1 MVRIYHL
8 NDDKQSYTY
17 SDHEATVFRRRSIFA
32 QGAGFVGASEFSVRI
47 FTDDN
52 ITVSEG
58 DYIALEGSIEDEP
71 DGSVCSVITEVT
83 DNRRGTR
90 PHWRLVC
97 GGDQH
102 G

>member
-8 NDDKQSYTY
+8 EDDKQSYSH
-17 SDHEATVFRRRSIFA
+17 SDHEATVFKRRGMFA
-32 QGAGFVGASEFSVRI
+32 QGAGFAVTNEFSVRI
-47 FTDDN
+47 FTADN

-58 DYIALEGSIEDEP
+58 DYIALEGDSKSEP
-71 DGSVCSVITEVT
+71 DRSKCSVITEVT

-97 GGDQH
+97 GGSH
-102 G
+102 YG